1 MTTPSRPAAT
11 AVPAPLWL
19 TAKYRVL
26 NSAADGLELAP
37 HFAKSLLRHVEAPR
51 RILDL
56 LNSLVRPV
64 NKHYISSHGILP
76 RGHKSYRISQAEHFN
91 IGCSYAFRSFCRH
104 RHAGLLCAGG
114 PQPIVHSRICG
125 RVRYGIS
132 VWLPARRL
140 AVRCD

>member
-76 RGHKSYRISQAEHFN
+76 VGTKLSNKSGRAFYYTNLRTNDDAPKWQALRVVRAIKVADSLVLDRGPLRRRYNCGK
-91 IGCSYAFRSFCRH
+91 
-104 RHAGLLCAGG
+104 AGIESG
-114 PQPIVHSRICG
+114 
-125 RVRYGIS
+125 
-132 VWLPARRL
+132 
-140 AVRCD
+140 